1 MMAGVKWLKRASA
14 FAVLLNLAA
23 IAGHYYLIHEFAE
36 GVTRPSG
43 TSAPITGIT
52 VDGNTIADSSAPC
65 HVIRYTSIRCPW
77 CRRDQPS
84 WDSFDQILRNSGC
97 DSTSL
102 GPSGEDLPRKVDS
115 LPNRRFLVA
124 VPAVFA
130 QKIDLTAT
138 PTTVVLD
145 REWNIVW
152 SHVGLLGAN
161 DAGTAVAALG
171 LQ

>member
-1 MMAGVKWLKRASA
+1 MMAGAKWLKRASA
-14 FAVLLNLAA
+14 FAILLNLAA
-23 IAGHYYLIHEFAE
+23 IAWHYYLIHQFTE
-36 GVTRPSG
+36 GVARPSG

-52 VDGNTIADSSAPC
+52 LDGNTISDSSAPC
-65 HVIRYTSIRCPW
+65 HVIRYTSIYCPW

-84 WDSFDQILRNSGC
+84 WDSFDQTLRNSGC

-102 GPSGEDLPRKVDS
+102 GPSGSDLPRKADS

-124 VPAVFA
+124 VPAAFA
-130 QKIDLTAT
+130 QKINLTAT

-152 SHVGLLGAN
+152 SRAGLLEAN
-161 DAGTAVAALG
+161 DAGEAVVALG
-171 LQ
+171 RQ

>member
-1 MMAGVKWLKRASA
+1 MAGAKWLKRASA
-14 FAVLLNLAA
+14 FAILLNLVA
-23 IAGHYYLIHEFAE
+23 IGGHYYLIHQFAE
-36 GVTRPSG
+36 GVARPSG

-52 VDGNTIADSSAPC
+52 VGGNTVSDSPAPC
-65 HVIRYTSIRCPW
+65 HVIRYTSIYCPW
-77 CRRDQPS
+77 CRRDQLS
-84 WDSFDQILRNSGC
+84 WDSFDQALQSSGC

-102 GPSGEDLPRKVDS
+102 GPSGSDLPRKADS

-124 VPAVFA
+124 VPAMFA

-152 SHVGLLGAN
+152 SHVGLLSAN
-161 DAGTAVAALG
+161 DAGEAVATLG
-171 LQ
+171 RR